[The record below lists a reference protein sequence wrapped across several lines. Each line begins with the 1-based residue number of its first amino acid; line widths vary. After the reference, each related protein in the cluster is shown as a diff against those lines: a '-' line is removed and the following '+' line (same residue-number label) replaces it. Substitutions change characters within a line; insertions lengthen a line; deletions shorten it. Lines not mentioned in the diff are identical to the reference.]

1 MYKWL
6 NKALLQDC
14 CLFPSRYHCV
24 AHPGLELRPASC
36 LSLPEAGTAGLS
48 HHTQATLQ
56 MVSIRIFLPKTQ
68 PTSFLLLRPRF
79 ITLQLFPPAPL
90 ESAAPGEFSGCF
102 CKGADKMELRWLIC
116 SCDLH
121 WRWEL
126 CLAQFLSCLRA
137 WGKQSTNALV
147 LSHRIILAPFE
158 RATATQLACPCGIF
172 YSNRV
177 QLKHTK
183 TASHC
188 LHKLTHQLSRWKT

>member
-14 CLFPSRYHCV
+14 CLFPSQYHCV

-79 ITLQLFPPAPL
+79 VTCNCSLLLPWSQLLQQVSSQGAFA
-90 ESAAPGEFSGCF
+90 
-102 CKGADKMELRWLIC
+102 KG
-116 SCDLH
+116 
-121 WRWEL
+121 
-126 CLAQFLSCLRA
+126 
-137 WGKQSTNALV
+137 
-147 LSHRIILAPFE
+147 
-158 RATATQLACPCGIF
+158 
-172 YSNRV
+172 
-177 QLKHTK
+177 
-183 TASHC
+183 
-188 LHKLTHQLSRWKT
+188 LSRWNYGGSSAPVICTGGGSSVLPSFCPVSVHEANSPQMLWFCLTELSLLPLKELLPHSWHVHVEYSTAIAYN